1 MNGVQHHSGKNKSAV
16 MRKFV
21 FSLFCIIAL
30 SANLFCQETFQF
42 SGDMSKFKDELLQ
55 FMGSPTSDEQ
65 KTDLQHFITLWD
77 STAFSTPDKDLIIN
91 VVSQMRARN
100 MRPAPAFYT
109 LMNTL
114 WLFNEEKVSGKQRR
128 DWLISLSE
136 IIFDPRYSSLKVDK
150 YIEISG
156 LFVKNKTL
164 YDSGSIS
171 WQVKQGKAEFSRD
184 TTLQIQI
191 TNATIICHSIKDSLE
206 IYNFTGYYNPDLFA
220 LYCKNGFVTWEKAGY
235 PRDKV
240 SAKVYDFTI
249 DATQNYYICDS
260 SMLSHK
266 DYFKHPVA
274 GKLTDKATFA
284 RTPEDATYP
293 KFETYETRFRIDNIY
308 KDVDYEG
315 GIGLE
320 GALVHGMGTASNPAS
335 IKLHRNDTLYV
346 KIASKSFL
354 LSQKSLKSIEASA
367 TLYLDKDSIYH
378 SNIDFA
384 YNPATREM
392 SLNRTQSPI
401 GKSPYFDSFHNL
413 DMTFENLFWDMD
425 NSYMVLSRPKS
436 ASIGQAKFE
445 STSFYND
452 RNFFRLMR
460 LEDVHPLYLMRDF
473 AKKMG
478 SETFSV
484 ESFAKWMKVSDEQ
497 AVALCIELANGGFLF
512 YDRSYNEVTVKR
524 KVDDYIASFAKKK
537 DYDAITINSE
547 ASGNEQ
553 NAILDMKSYRMTI
566 CGVPAVMLSDS
577 QKVAIFP
584 YGGKLVVG
592 KNRAISFDGVVQ
604 AGLFTIFGKQFTFK
618 YDTFYLRLQKID
630 SIRIAVETGEKDAF
644 GKPKVEEIEN
654 MIQLGTANLYIDDP
668 KNKSGLKSLKQ
679 YPIIHAVTYSYIFYD
694 KVPGLEGVY
703 PQKDFYF
710 RVDPF
715 TYTNIDHYSNRD
727 ISLDGEFIGGKILE
741 PMRQT
746 LSIQP
751 DNSLGFSMV
760 VPEAG
765 LPVYSGK
772 GQVFDFL
779 SMSNK
784 GLISSGKLNHLT
796 TVTVA
801 DTFRFYPDSMKTH
814 AMSFNMAKSPEFPD
828 LVSVDVGIK
837 WLTDND
843 VWYATNSKDKVFN
856 MFANGTTMD
865 GVLKLQP
872 GNLSGDG
879 VVNMTDSRITSST
892 FNFKSMSID
901 ADTSDYYLKA
911 LKGNGYGFV
920 ANNANSHVNFETQH
934 TAFGL
939 NTDSSLVVLPEIEY
953 ICKMTNFDY
962 DMKAR
967 TLQMMQK
974 GRESTTLMPAE
985 KLLKLPFD
993 KLEKPTFFSTN
1004 NMKDTV
1010 SFASGSG
1017 TYYLEKEYMQV
1028 DNVNYVKVADALI
1041 QPGGGSLI
1049 ISSGAKIKQA
1059 DSSLVA
1065 INNRHLI
1072 HSASI
1077 KIESSAYYSGGGI
1090 YDYID
1095 EDGKTEEISLPTI
1108 EVDTMATSAQGY
1120 IPVSQHFTLSP
1131 YFTFS
1136 GDVALRSARTNLA
1149 FTGSAGIITNCKNIK
1164 TSSVKFS
1171 SVIDPK
1177 HVLIPVGEKARD
1189 VNDNLIYSGSFVS
1202 LDSAGVYGAFLSD
1215 RKSWSDNP
1223 LVSSTGYLSFDKGAG
1238 KYRIASLAKLSD
1250 LSQNGNMVSF
1260 DKDYCILSGEGII
1273 NFGTNYDLLKMDGAG
1288 KVIHQTDS
1296 TTLSVHSL
1304 LGFSFFFSP
1313 EALKMMADEIKSVP
1327 TLKTVNVSNDFYRKA
1342 FRDLLG
1348 DKAATSITED
1358 LQLYGTIRTMPKEFS
1373 YQILLNDVNM
1383 VWDPE
1388 SMSFVSKGKIG
1399 IGFIGGSP
1407 LNVYVDGYIE
1417 LQRKRSGDLL
1427 DIYLKVNDNTWY
1439 WFSYFRGVM
1448 MSLSSNRAYDDI
1460 LSNLKE
1466 SARKHPESTAR
1477 KPYKYMIGVQDRLNR
1492 LLLRMRGSKEGDEGQ
1507 NQ

>member
-1 MNGVQHHSGKNKSAV
+1 MKKL
-16 MRKFV
+16 V
-21 FSLFCIIAL
+21 FTFFCILAL
-30 SANLFCQETFQF
+30 NTGLSGQETFQF
-42 SGDMSKFKDELLQ
+42 SGDVSKFKDEFIQ
-55 FMGSPTSDEQ
+55 FLGAPTSDEQ
-65 KTDLQHFITLWD
+65 KLNLQSFIALWD
-77 STAFSTPDKDLIIN
+77 STAFSTPNKDLIIN
-91 VVSQMRARN
+91 VASQMRSRN
-100 MRPAPAFYT
+100 LRPAPAFYT
-109 LMNTL
+109 LMHTL
-114 WLFNEEKVSGKQRR
+114 CIFNKEKVSEKQVR

-136 IIFDPRYSSLKVDK
+136 IIFDPRYSSPKVDK

-164 YDSGSIS
+164 YDSGSIN
-171 WQVKQGKAEFSRD
+171 WQVKSGKAEFTRD
-184 TTLQIQI
+184 TTLQIHI

-206 IYNFTGYYNPDLFA
+206 IYNFNGDYNPDLFI
-220 LYCKNGFVTWEKAGY
+220 LYCKNGFVTWEKAGSSS
-235 PRDKV
+235 DKV
-240 SAKVYDFTI
+240 SATVFNFNI
-249 DATQNYYICDS
+249 DARQNYYTCDS
-260 SMLSHK
+260 SMLTYK
-266 DYFKHPVA
+266 DYFQHPVS

-284 RTPEDATYP
+284 KTPEDATYP

-315 GIGLE
+315 GVGLE
-320 GALVHGMGTASNPAS
+320 GALVHGMGSAYNPAS
-335 IKLHRNDTLYV
+335 LRLFRNDTLYV

-354 LSQKSLKSIEASA
+354 LSKKSLKSTEASA
-367 TLYLDKDSIYH
+367 TLYLGKDSIYH

-425 NSYMVLSRPKS
+425 NSFMILSRPKS
-436 ASIGQAKFE
+436 AAVGQAKFE

-452 RNFFRLMR
+452 KNFFKLMR
-460 LEDVHPLYLMRDF
+460 LEDVHPLYLLRDF

-478 SETFSV
+478 SETFAV
-484 ESFAKWMKVSDEQ
+484 ESFSKWMKVSYEQ
-497 AVALCIELANGGFLF
+497 AVALCIELANSGFLF
-512 YDRSYNEVTVKR
+512 YDRSYNEVTIKK

-553 NAILDMKSYRMTI
+553 NAILDMKSYKMTI

-592 KNRAISFDGVVQ
+592 ENRSISFDGVVQ

-630 SIRIAVETGEKDAF
+630 SIRIAVETGERDAF
-644 GKPKVEEIEN
+644 GKPKVEDIDN
-654 MIQLGTANLYIDDP
+654 LIQLGTANLYIDDP

-694 KVPGLEGVY
+694 KIPKLEGVY

-715 TYTNIDHYSNRD
+715 TYSNIDHYTNRD
-727 ISLDGEFIGGKILE
+727 ISLEGEFIGGKILE
-741 PMRQT
+741 PLRQT

-814 AMSFNMAKSPEFPD
+814 AMSFNMAKSPEYPD

-843 VWYATNSKDKVFN
+843 VWYATNSKDKIFN
-856 MFANGTTMD
+856 MFTNGTTMD
-865 GVLKLQP
+865 GVLKLRP

-879 VVNMTDSRITSST
+879 VVNMTDARVTSKT
-892 FNFKSMSID
+892 FSFKSMGID
-901 ADTSDYYLKA
+901 ADTSNYYLKA

-920 ANNANSHVNFETQH
+920 ATNANSHVNFETQH
-934 TAFGL
+934 TTFSL

-962 DMKAR
+962 DMKVR

-974 GRESTTLMPAE
+974 GRESTPLITAE
-985 KLLKLPFD
+985 KLLQVPLNKI
-993 KLEKPTFFSTN
+993 EKPTFFSTN

-1017 TYYLEKEYMQV
+1017 TYYLEKDYMKV

-1041 QPGGGSLI
+1041 QPGKGTLVI
-1049 ISSGAKIKQA
+1049 YSGAKIRQA

-1065 INNRHLI
+1065 VNNKHLL

-1077 KIESSAYYSGGGI
+1077 KIESSALYSGSGV
-1090 YDYID
+1090 YDYVD
-1095 EDGKTEEISLPTI
+1095 VEGKTQEISFPTI
-1108 EVDTMATSAQGY
+1108 KVDTMATSAQGY
-1120 IPVSQHFTLSP
+1120 IPIAQKFTLSP
-1131 YFTFS
+1131 YFSFS
-1136 GDVALRSARTNLA
+1136 GDVALRSARDNLA
-1149 FTGSAGIITNCKNIK
+1149 FTGAAGIITACQKIK
-1164 TSSVKFS
+1164 TSKVKFS

-1177 HVLIPVGEKARD
+1177 HVLIPIVEKSRD
-1189 VNDNLIYSGSFVS
+1189 INDNLIYSGSFVS
-1202 LDSAGVYGAFLSD
+1202 LDSAGVYGSFLSEK
-1215 RKSWSDNP
+1215 KSWSDNP
-1223 LVSSTGYLSFDKGAG
+1223 LVTSSGYLSFDKGAG

-1250 LSQNGNMVSF
+1250 LSQNGNMISF
-1260 DKDYCILSGEGII
+1260 DKDYCILSGEGKI

-1296 TTLSVHSL
+1296 TSLSVQCL
-1304 LGFSFFFSP
+1304 LGFSFFFSQD
-1313 EALKMMADEIKSVP
+1313 ALKMMADEIKTIP
-1327 TLKTVNVSNDFYRKA
+1327 TLKTVNISTDLYRKA

-1348 DKAATSITED
+1348 DKAATSISED
-1358 LQLYGTIRTMPKEFS
+1358 LQLYGTIRSMPKEFS
-1373 YQILLNDVNM
+1373 YQLLLNDVNM
-1383 VWDPE
+1383 VWNPE
-1388 SMSFVSKGKIG
+1388 TMSFVSKGKIG
-1399 IGFIGGSP
+1399 IGFIGGAP

-1427 DIYLKVNDNTWY
+1427 DIYIKVNDNTWY

-1477 KPYKYMIGVQDRLNR
+1477 TPYKYMIGVQDRLNR
-1492 LLLRMRGSKEGDEGQ
+1492 FMMRMKGSGEGNDSE